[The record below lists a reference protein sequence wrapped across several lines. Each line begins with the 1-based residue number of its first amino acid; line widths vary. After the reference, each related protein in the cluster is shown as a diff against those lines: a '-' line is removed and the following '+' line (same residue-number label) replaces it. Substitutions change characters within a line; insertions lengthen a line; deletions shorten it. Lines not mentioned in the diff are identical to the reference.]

1 MVLNFIWHGRRYGEA
16 VQELS
21 ICMALAPMREEEL
34 LQPFLERLH
43 LMRLE
48 SSWGAISALV

>member
-1 MVLNFIWHGRRYGEA
+1 
-16 VQELS
+16 
-21 ICMALAPMREEEL
+21 MALAPMREEEL